1 MAKAIAKSFPQL
13 DCIVFDLPHVVSG
26 LQGSENLKFVGG
38 RRRWRE
44 VDVEVHGA
52 SQGKAEM
59 LESLVVTSEHL
70 AAADLGGFGVHLW
83 F

>member
-1 MAKAIAKSFPQL
+1 MRNGEIERGT
-13 DCIVFDLPHVVSG
+13 HR
-26 LQGSENLKFVGG
+26 EFVRG

>member
-1 MAKAIAKSFPQL
+1 MRNWEIERGA
-13 DCIVFDLPHVVSG
+13 DW
-26 LQGSENLKFVGG
+26 EFVRG

-70 AAADLGGFGVHLW
+70 AAADLGGFCLHIW